1 MRDASRLIA
10 TAVGV
15 LGVLCISAAVSAQTP
30 QAVGRVATLPSGTIQ
45 GSVHDEAGAPVAGA
59 MVSALGS
66 STAFAVSDRLG
77 LFALRPLS
85 PGPYLVRAH
94 LSGFIAPRGQIVQV
108 SPSARVSS
116 LISLRHVATSSAP
129 SPAILPASLGGAVP
143 LPEPAGT
150 QPDSPTVTGNGTSGA
165 DKNDKNDQN
174 DKNDRDGEIEWRLRH
189 ARRSILNDAMDQVL
203 VADASPAG
211 AGAFAGRRAGRAAGS
226 AAHVATSFFAD
237 TPFFGQV
244 NLLTTSSFEAP
255 QDLFAARAFLGRSV
269 ANILVGAPVGDR
281 ADWTVRGAVTQGDI
295 ASWVLFGDYVTRAPA
310 RHRYDVGVSYSTQR
324 YDGGNFAALR
334 NVTDGSRNAGTLHG
348 FDTFAVTPV
357 LSVTYGARYARYD
370 YLDGQSLLS
379 PRLALTVVPAE
390 HLRVNALISRRA
402 LAPGAEEFIPPADTG
417 IWLPPQ
423 RTFSSLTG
431 NGPLIAERTTHVE
444 AGLER
449 DIAAGTTVSVR
460 AFSQK
465 VDNQLVTLFG
475 IDEPGRPSA
484 TLGHYFVAN
493 GGGVDANGYGAGVKA
508 VIAER
513 VHGSIE
519 YSFARARW
527 NTPNTP
533 NTANPADNFT
543 YLLLLAPSALRTAS
557 ERIHDL
563 STSIETDVPETS
575 TRVIVLYRLNNGFA
589 RRDGTDRP
597 AVDARFDVQVR
608 QALPFMDFSTAK
620 WEMLVAVRN
629 FFHDASSDHSIY
641 DELLVVRPPKRVVG
655 GLTLRF

>member
-30 QAVGRVATLPSGTIQ
+30 QAVGRVASLPSGTIQ
-45 GSVHDEAGAPVAGA
+45 GAVHDEAGAPVAGV

-77 LFALRPLS
+77 HFALRPLS

-108 SPSARVSS
+108 LPSTRVSS
-116 LISLRHVATSSAP
+116 SIALRHVATGSAA
-129 SPAILPASLGGAVP
+129 SPAILPASIGGIVP
-143 LPEPAGT
+143 APEPAAT
-150 QPDSPTVTGNGTSGA
+150 QPDSPTATTNGTSGA
-165 DKNDKNDQN
+165 DKNDKNDS
-174 DKNDRDGEIEWRLRH
+174 DGEIEWRLRH

-211 AGAFAGRRAGRAAGS
+211 AGAFAGRGPGRVAGS

-244 NLLTTSSFEAP
+244 NLLTTSSFDAP
-255 QDLFAARAFLGRSV
+255 QDLFTARAFLGGSV

-295 ASWVLFGDYVTRAPA
+295 ASWVLVGDYVTRAPA
-310 RHRYDVGVSYSTQR
+310 RHRYDVGLSYSTQR

-348 FDTFAVTPV
+348 FDTFAVTPA

-379 PRLALTVVPAE
+379 PRLALTVTPVE
-390 HLRVNALISRRA
+390 HLRVNALVSRRA
-402 LAPGAEEFIPPADTG
+402 LAPGAEEFMPPDTG

-423 RTFSSLTG
+423 RTFSSLAD

-444 AGLER
+444 AGIER

-460 AFSQK
+460 AFSQR

-475 IDEPGRPSA
+475 IDQPGRPSA

-493 GGGVDANGYGAGVKA
+493 SGGVEANGYSAGVKA
-508 VIAER
+508 VIAAR
-513 VHGSIE
+513 VHGSID

-527 NTPNTP
+527 D
-533 NTANPADNFT
+533 TANATNPADNFT
-543 YLLLLAPSALRTAS
+543 YLLLLAPSAVRTAS

-589 RRDGTDRP
+589 RRDGADRP

-629 FFHDASSDHSIY
+629 FFRDTASDQSIY